1 MEIRKVTA
9 LYFSPTGG
17 TAAYAEAV
25 ASALAAEHETV
36 DLTGPEAREKEYRF
50 GGDELVII
58 GAPVYAGRLPPV
70 KGLLT
75 NLHGCRTPA
84 VYLVSY
90 GNRAFDDALLEEKE
104 LCDARGFIGIAASAW
119 IAPHTFSAKIGAGRP
134 DEADRAKIRA
144 FAEKVRDI
152 LRGELRE
159 ASVSVPGG
167 HPCCPVKRM
176 PFHPEGSEAC
186 VRCGRCAAVCP
197 VRAISRSAPEKTDA
211 EKCIDCLACV
221 RACPVRARNV
231 YRSARD
237 ARPISSCREKNRNF
251 SSDTGIKKSRPKG
264 RPFIFTLRAPIFSC
278 GRSNRRERR

>member
-1 MEIRKVTA
+1 MTIQKVTA
-9 LYFSPTGG
+9 VYFSPTRG
-17 TAAYAEAV
+17 TAHYAEAI
-25 ASALAAEHETV
+25 AAALAPAHDTV
-36 DLTGPEAREKEYRF
+36 NLTVPFVRRTPHVFGPE
-50 GGDELVII
+50 DLVII
-58 GAPVYAGRLPPV
+58 GAPVYAGRLPAV
-70 KGLLT
+70 KGLWDSLEG
-75 NLHGCRTPA
+75 HDTPA
-84 VYLVSY
+84 IFLVSY
-90 GNRAFDDALLEEKE
+90 GNRAYDDALLELQD
-104 LCDARGFIGIAASAW
+104 LCEAKGFRGVAASAW

-167 HPCCPVKRM
+167 HPYCPVKRM
-176 PFHPEGSEAC
+176 PFHPEANEAC

-231 YRSARD
+231 YRPPLAQIGAGCEARFLTP
-237 ARPISSCREKNRNF
+237 RKEPEF
-251 SSDTGIKKSRPKG
+251 
-264 RPFIFTLRAPIFSC
+264 FF
-278 GRSNRRERR
+278 

>member
-25 ASALAAEHETV
+25 ASALA
-36 DLTGPEAREKEYRF
+36 GPEAREKEYRF

-167 HPCCPVKRM
+167 HPT
-176 PFHPEGSEAC
+176 
-186 VRCGRCAAVCP
+186 VR
-197 VRAISRSAPEKTDA
+197 
-211 EKCIDCLACV
+211 
-221 RACPVRARNV
+221 
-231 YRSARD
+231 
-237 ARPISSCREKNRNF
+237 
-251 SSDTGIKKSRPKG
+251 
-264 RPFIFTLRAPIFSC
+264 
-278 GRSNRRERR
+278 

>member
-17 TAAYAEAV
+17 TVAYAEAV

-58 GAPVYAGRLPPV
+58 GAPVYAGRLPAV
-70 KGLLT
+70 KGLWDSLEG
-75 NLHGCRTPA
+75 HDTPA
-84 VYLVSY
+84 IFLVSY
-90 GNRAFDDALLEEKE
+90 GNRAYDDALLELQD
-104 LCDARGFIGIAASAW
+104 LCEAKGFRGVAASAW

-167 HPCCPVKRM
+167 HPYCPVKRM

-231 YRSARD
+231 YRPPLAQIGAGCEAHFLMPRKE
-237 ARPISSCREKNRNF
+237 PEF
-251 SSDTGIKKSRPKG
+251 
-264 RPFIFTLRAPIFSC
+264 FF
-278 GRSNRRERR
+278 